1 MKATIQLSVRA
12 LVEYAHRAGDIE
24 SGFRTAAALTEGT
37 KAHQRVQKGYGEGDE
52 REVYVSKEIVMDDL
66 LFVVDGRCDGL
77 LTEDG
82 EVVVDEIKSTSGRL
96 PDGEAETYPVHWA
109 QARCY
114 AAIIAADRGL
124 AAVTVQL
131 TYVQVRSE
139 EERRFRQRWTRE
151 ELARFLDEM
160 LRAYYDCALQQA
172 EHAEARDASVKALP
186 FPFEAYRSGQRKLA
200 GAVYRSIA
208 DGHKLFAKAPT
219 GIGKTM
225 STIFPAVK
233 AIGEGVLQRVLYLT
247 AKTSARA
254 AAEGAF
260 ALLREKELR
269 LQSVTLTAKEK
280 ICFQEE
286 VRCSKEHCPY
296 ADGYYDRI
304 NEALLDLRGSETLI
318 TREVVEAYARK
329 HRVCPFEFSLD
340 AAYGADAIIGDYNY
354 VFDPRVN
361 LKRMFDEQK
370 RRTAVLVDE
379 AHNLVDRA
387 RDMYSAELFKS
398 AFLGVQRAAK
408 GALPGVHRA
417 AKAVN
422 EHLLAQ
428 RKRLGERR
436 QEAAAELPEALVA
449 LAEAFVAEAERVL
462 AGQGGAGFAAA
473 GDAAGAAGAVRQ
485 GDLLEADADGPGDG
499 VAGAAS
505 AGAVSGSPGGAEG
518 GRVPAWE
525 LPGGRELLELYF
537 ACQDFV
543 RTAKL
548 YDERYVTYVEC
559 ERSEVRVKLFC
570 LDPSHLLR
578 TMGKGYRSAVFFSA
592 TLTPLSYYMDM
603 LGGGEADYSVV
614 IPTPFAREQLDVLVS
629 PLSTRYQDRERT
641 KGAVVA
647 LLRRVTEARGG
658 NFLLFFPSYAY
669 MDDAYERFMALRAEA
684 GGTEPAADGANVI
697 VQGTR
702 MSEEERERFLSAF
715 QGGSGERTIGFAV
728 MGGIFAEGI
737 DLVGDRLTGVA
748 VVGVGLPQ
756 VGFERDIMK
765 AYFDGTGRNGFDYAF
780 LYPGMNK
787 VLQAGGR
794 LIRSERD
801 RGVLLLIDDRYL
813 QTPYKRLLPQE
824 WLDYTIV

>member
-1 MKATIQLSVRA
+1 MKAKIQLSVRA
-12 LVEYAHRAGDIE
+12 LVEYAHRGGDIE

-77 LTEDG
+77 LAEDG

-96 PDGEAETYPVHWA
+96 PEGEAETYPVHWA

-114 AAIIAADRGL
+114 AAIIAGDRGL

-131 TYVQVRSE
+131 TYVQVQSE
-139 EERRFRQRWTRE
+139 GERRFRQRWTRE

-160 LRAYYDCALQQA
+160 LRAYYASALQQA

-200 GAVYRSIA
+200 GAVYQSIA

-247 AKTSARA
+247 AKTSARV
-254 AAEGAF
+254 AAESAF
-260 ALLREKELR
+260 ALLREKGLR

-286 VRCSKEHCPY
+286 VRCGKEHCPF

-304 NEALLDLRGSETLI
+304 NEALLDLRGNETLI

-340 AAYGADAIIGDYNY
+340 AAYGADAIIGDYNHA
-354 VFDPRVN
+354 FDPRVN

-398 AFLGVQRAAK
+398 AFLDVQRATK

-428 RKRLGERR
+428 RKRIGERQR
-436 QEAAAELPEALVA
+436 EAVAELPEALVA
-449 LAEAFVAEAERVL
+449 LAEAFVAEAERAL
-462 AGQGGAGFAAA
+462 AGQGGA
-473 GDAAGAAGAVRQ
+473 
-485 GDLLEADADGPGDG
+485 
-499 VAGAAS
+499 
-505 AGAVSGSPGGAEG
+505 
-518 GRVPAWE
+518 
-525 LPGGRELLELYF
+525 
-537 ACQDFV
+537 
-543 RTAKL
+543 
-548 YDERYVTYVEC
+548 
-559 ERSEVRVKLFC
+559 
-570 LDPSHLLR
+570 
-578 TMGKGYRSAVFFSA
+578 
-592 TLTPLSYYMDM
+592 
-603 LGGGEADYSVV
+603 
-614 IPTPFAREQLDVLVS
+614 
-629 PLSTRYQDRERT
+629 
-641 KGAVVA
+641 
-647 LLRRVTEARGG
+647 
-658 NFLLFFPSYAY
+658 
-669 MDDAYERFMALRAEA
+669 
-684 GGTEPAADGANVI
+684 
-697 VQGTR
+697 
-702 MSEEERERFLSAF
+702 
-715 QGGSGERTIGFAV
+715 
-728 MGGIFAEGI
+728 
-737 DLVGDRLTGVA
+737 
-748 VVGVGLPQ
+748 
-756 VGFERDIMK
+756 
-765 AYFDGTGRNGFDYAF
+765 
-780 LYPGMNK
+780 
-787 VLQAGGR
+787 
-794 LIRSERD
+794 
-801 RGVLLLIDDRYL
+801 
-813 QTPYKRLLPQE
+813 
-824 WLDYTIV
+824 